1 MMEKTQKFLAL
12 ALALAL
18 VLSLAACGSGGGTAS
33 STAGASGG
41 SASSAA
47 GSAAPSSAAPASDS
61 SSDFP
66 SKTISF
72 IIPYAAGDGLDLS
85 CRAMLENI
93 DLPVNTMVEN
103 ISGGSG
109 TIGLQEAFGRPADGY
124 TVAILS
130 NGPTIAQPLLNDT
143 LTYTLEDWQV
153 LTFTTAPV
161 LAVLGCSDNLGIKN
175 SEDMRAFLEGGDTA
189 FTVGVPSMSGFGY
202 VAAASMFSQM
212 GIMDRVTW
220 VSYDGAPALY
230 QAYLSGEIDF
240 ATFDDN
246 FAAQYANAGDDV
258 TIGVVMNDARSQ
270 YFPDVAAAGEWGVEG
285 LGANIGFKAAA
296 VPKGTPEDVCQ
307 YLAEKINAAIVTDGY
322 KTWCEENYFGVVSEA
337 DISTPEEATNLLMSV
352 RELNREVLTQ
362 AGLL

>member
-1 MMEKTQKFLAL
+1 MKIVKKVLAIAL
-12 ALALAL
+12 ALTMG
-18 VLSLAACGSGGGTAS
+18 LSMAACGGIAGSGTAAPAANAS
-33 STAGASGG
+33 SATTAAPAASGG
-41 SASSAA
+41 DKSAYPNS
-47 GSAAPSSAAPASDS
+47 
-61 SSDFP
+61 
-66 SKTISF
+66 TISF
-72 IIPYAAGDGLDLS
+72 IVPYAAGDGLDTS
-85 CRAMLENI
+85 TRALLENA
-93 DLPVNTMVEN
+93 DFPVNTMVEN

-109 TIGLQEAFGRPADGY
+109 TIGLQDAFGRDADGY

-153 LTFTTAPV
+153 LTFITAPV
-161 LAVLGCSDNLGIKN
+161 LAVLGCSSTKGIEN
-175 SEDMRAFLEGGDTA
+175 SDDMRAFLESGEP

-202 VAAASMFSQM
+202 VAAAAMFDQM
-212 GIMDRVTW
+212 GIMDNVTW

-246 FAAQYANAGDDV
+246 FAAQYAQAGDSITV
-258 TIGVVMNDARSQ
+258 GVVMNDIRSQ

-296 VPKGTPEDVCQ
+296 VKKGTPEEVCK
-307 YLAEKINAAIVTDGY
+307 YLTEKINAA
-322 KTWCEENYFGVVSEA
+322 VVSEGYQKWCEDNFFGVLSED
-337 DISTPEEATNLLMSV
+337 DIYTGEEAMAMLVELRETN
-352 RELNREVLTQ
+352 RAVLTA

>member
-1 MMEKTQKFLAL
+1 MKKTKKFLAM
-12 ALALAL
+12 ALALTM
-18 VLSLAACGSGGGTAS
+18 VLTMAACGNSGSTSTPVASTPAAS
-33 STAGASGG
+33 STDASTGG
-41 SASSAA
+41 EENPYPN
-47 GSAAPSSAAPASDS
+47 G
-61 SSDFP
+61 
-66 SKTISF
+66 TISF
-72 IIPYAAGDGLDLS
+72 IIPYAAGDGLDTS
-85 CRAMLENI
+85 TRALLENA
-93 DLPVNTMVEN
+93 DFPVNTLVEN

-109 TIGLQEAFGRPADGY
+109 TIGLQDAFGRDADGY

-161 LAVLGCSDNLGIKN
+161 LAVLGCSDSKGIEN
-175 SEDMRAFLEGGDTA
+175 SDDMKAFLESGEP

-202 VAAASMFSQM
+202 VAASAMFNQM
-212 GIMDRVTW
+212 GIMDQVTW

-246 FAAQYANAGDDV
+246 FAAQYAQAGDDV
-258 TIGVVMNDARSQ
+258 TIGVVMNDIRSQ

-296 VPKGTPEDVCQ
+296 VKKGTPEDVCE
-307 YLAEKINAAIVTDGY
+307 YLTEKINAAVVTDGY
-322 KTWCEENYFGVVSEA
+322 QKWCEDNFFGVLTEE
-337 DISTPEEATNLLMSV
+337 DIYTGEEAMSMLVDLRETN
-352 RELNREVLTQ
+352 RTVLTA

>member
-1 MMEKTQKFLAL
+1 MKMAKKVLAMAL
-12 ALALAL
+12 ALTMAL
-18 VLSLAACGSGGGTAS
+18 SMAACGGVSTSAPADS
-33 STAGASGG
+33 STP
-41 SASSAA
+41 
-47 GSAAPSSAAPASDS
+47 AAPSADASTGGDESAYPNG
-61 SSDFP
+61 
-66 SKTISF
+66 TISF
-72 IIPYAAGDGLDLS
+72 IIPYAAGDGLDTS
-85 CRAMLENI
+85 TRALLENA
-93 DLPVNTMVEN
+93 DFPVNTLVEN

-109 TIGLQEAFGRPADGY
+109 TIGLQDAFGRDADGY

-161 LAVLGCSDNLGIKN
+161 LAVLGCSASKGIEN
-175 SEDMRAFLEGGDTA
+175 SDDMKAFLESGEP

-202 VAAASMFSQM
+202 VAASAMFNQM
-212 GIMDRVTW
+212 GIMDQVTW

-246 FAAQYANAGDDV
+246 FAAQYAQAGDDV
-258 TIGVVMNDARSQ
+258 TIGVVMNDIRSQ
-270 YFPDVAAAGEWGVEG
+270 YFPDVAAAGEWDVEG

-296 VPKGTPEDVCQ
+296 VKKGTPEDVCE
-307 YLAEKINAAIVTDGY
+307 YLTEKINAAVVTDGY
-322 KTWCEENYFGVVSEA
+322 QKWCEDNFFGVLTEE
-337 DISTPEEATNLLMSV
+337 DIYTGEEAMSMLVELRETN
-352 RELNREVLTQ
+352 RTVLTA

>member
-1 MMEKTQKFLAL
+1 MKKILAL
-12 ALALAL
+12 ALATVMAL
-18 VLSLAACGSGGGTAS
+18 TMVACSNNSPDAGNPDNSGT
-33 STAGASGG
+33 
-41 SASSAA
+41 
-47 GSAAPSSAAPASDS
+47 
-61 SSDFP
+61 SSDTGAYP
-66 SKTISF
+66 NSTISF
-72 IIPYAAGDGLDLS
+72 IIPYAAGDGLDTS
-85 CRAMLENI
+85 TRALLENA
-93 DLPVNTMVEN
+93 DFPVNTLVEN

-109 TIGLQEAFGRPADGY
+109 TIGLQDAFGRAADGY

-143 LTYTLEDWQV
+143 LSYTLEDWEV

-161 LAVLGCSDNLGIKN
+161 LAVLGCADSMGIQDSD
-175 SEDMRAFLEGGDTA
+175 DMKAFLESGKT

-202 VAAASMFSQM
+202 VAAAAMFDQM
-212 GIMDRVTW
+212 GIMDQVTW

-246 FAAQYANAGDDV
+246 FAAQYAESDDNI
-258 TIGVVMNDARSQ
+258 TIGVVMNDIRSQ

-296 VPKGTPEDVCQ
+296 VKKGTPADVCE
-307 YLAEKINAAIVTDGY
+307 YLTEKINAAIVTEGY
-322 KTWCEENYFGVVSEA
+322 QKWCADNYFGVLNEE
-337 DISTPEEATNLLMSV
+337 DIYTGEQAMSMLLDLRETN
-352 RELNREVLTQ
+352 RTVLTA

>member
-1 MMEKTQKFLAL
+1 MKMAKKVLAMAL
-12 ALALAL
+12 ALTMAL
-18 VLSLAACGSGGGTAS
+18 SMAACGGGSTSAPADS
-33 STAGASGG
+33 STPA
-41 SASSAA
+41 ASSADA
-47 GSAAPSSAAPASDS
+47 STGGDESAYPNG
-61 SSDFP
+61 
-66 SKTISF
+66 TISF
-72 IIPYAAGDGLDLS
+72 IIPYAAGDGLDTS
-85 CRAMLENI
+85 TRALLENA
-93 DLPVNTMVEN
+93 DFPVNTLVEN

-109 TIGLQEAFGRPADGY
+109 TIGLQDAFGRDADGY

-161 LAVLGCSDNLGIKN
+161 LAVLGCSASKGIEN
-175 SEDMRAFLEGGDTA
+175 SDDMKAFLESGEP

-202 VAAASMFSQM
+202 VAASAMFNQM
-212 GIMDRVTW
+212 GIMDQVTW

-246 FAAQYANAGDDV
+246 FAAQYAQAGDDV
-258 TIGVVMNDARSQ
+258 TIGVVMNDIRSQ

-296 VPKGTPEDVCQ
+296 VKKGTPEDVCE
-307 YLAEKINAAIVTDGY
+307 YLTEKINAAVVTDGY
-322 KTWCEENYFGVVSEA
+322 QKWCEDNFFGVLTEE
-337 DISTPEEATNLLMSV
+337 DIYTGEEAMSMLVELRETN
-352 RELNREVLTQ
+352 RTVLTA

>member
-1 MMEKTQKFLAL
+1 MKMAKKVLAMAL
-12 ALALAL
+12 ALTMAL
-18 VLSLAACGSGGGTAS
+18 SMAAC
-33 STAGASGG
+33 SGG
-41 SASSAA
+41 STSAPADSSTP
-47 GSAAPSSAAPASDS
+47 AAPSADASTGGDESAYPNG
-61 SSDFP
+61 
-66 SKTISF
+66 TISF
-72 IIPYAAGDGLDLS
+72 IIPYAAGDGLDTS
-85 CRAMLENI
+85 TRALLENA
-93 DLPVNTMVEN
+93 DFPVNTLVEN

-109 TIGLQEAFGRPADGY
+109 TIGLQDAFGRDADGY

-161 LAVLGCSDNLGIKN
+161 LAVLGCSASKGIEN
-175 SEDMRAFLEGGDTA
+175 SDDMKAFLESGEP

-202 VAAASMFSQM
+202 VAASAMFNQM
-212 GIMDRVTW
+212 GIMDQVTW

-246 FAAQYANAGDDV
+246 FAAQYAQAGDDV
-258 TIGVVMNDARSQ
+258 TIGVVMNDIRSQ

-296 VPKGTPEDVCQ
+296 VKKGTPEDVCE
-307 YLAEKINAAIVTDGY
+307 YLTEKINAAVVTDGY
-322 KTWCEENYFGVVSEA
+322 QKWCEDNFFGVLTEE
-337 DISTPEEATNLLMSV
+337 DIYTGEEAMSMLVELRETN
-352 RELNREVLTQ
+352 RTVLTA

>member
-1 MMEKTQKFLAL
+1 MKMAKKVLAMAL
-12 ALALAL
+12 ALTM
-18 VLSLAACGSGGGTAS
+18 VLSMAAC
-33 STAGASGG
+33 SGG
-41 SASSAA
+41 STSAPADSSTPAASSADA
-47 GSAAPSSAAPASDS
+47 STGGDESAYPNG
-61 SSDFP
+61 
-66 SKTISF
+66 TISF
-72 IIPYAAGDGLDLS
+72 IIPYAAGDGLDTS
-85 CRAMLENI
+85 TRALLENA
-93 DLPVNTMVEN
+93 DFPVNTLVEN

-109 TIGLQEAFGRPADGY
+109 TIGLQDAFGRDADGY

-161 LAVLGCSDNLGIKN
+161 LAVLGCSASKGIEN
-175 SEDMRAFLEGGDTA
+175 SDDMKAFLESGEP

-202 VAAASMFSQM
+202 VAASAMFNQM
-212 GIMDRVTW
+212 GIMDQVTW

-246 FAAQYANAGDDV
+246 FAAQYAQAGDDV
-258 TIGVVMNDARSQ
+258 TIGVVMNDIRSQ

-296 VPKGTPEDVCQ
+296 VKKGTPEDVCE
-307 YLAEKINAAIVTDGY
+307 YLTEKINAAVVTDGY
-322 KTWCEENYFGVVSEA
+322 QKWCEDNFFGVLTEE
-337 DISTPEEATNLLMSV
+337 DIYTGEEAMSMLVELRETN
-352 RELNREVLTQ
+352 RTVLTA

>member
-1 MMEKTQKFLAL
+1 MKKAKKGLAL
-12 ALALAL
+12 ALALTM
-18 VLSLAACGSGGGTAS
+18 VLSLAACGGGSKSTPTAS
-33 STAGASGG
+33 TSA
-41 SASSAA
+41 ASSQGDAST
-47 GSAAPSSAAPASDS
+47 GGDESAYPNS
-61 SSDFP
+61 
-66 SKTISF
+66 TISF
-72 IIPYAAGDGLDLS
+72 IIPYAAGDGLDTS
-85 CRAMLENI
+85 TRALLENA
-93 DLPVNTMVEN
+93 DFPVNTLVEN

-109 TIGLQEAFGRPADGY
+109 TIGLQDAFSRAPDGY

-143 LTYTLEDWQV
+143 LTYTLEDWEV

-161 LAVLGCSDNLGIKN
+161 LAVLGCSASKGIAN
-175 SEDMRAFLEGGDTA
+175 SDGMKAFLESGEP

-202 VAAASMFSQM
+202 VAAAAMFNQM
-212 GIMDRVTW
+212 GIMDKVTW

-246 FAAQYANAGDDV
+246 FAAQYAQTGDDI
-258 TIGVVMNDARSQ
+258 TIGVVMNDKRSQ

-296 VPKGTPEDVCQ
+296 VKKGTPEDVCE
-307 YLAEKINAAIVTDGY
+307 YLTEKINAAVVSDGY
-322 KTWCEENYFGVVSEA
+322 QKWCEDNFFGVLSED
-337 DISTPEEATNLLMSV
+337 DIYTGEEAMSMLLQLRETN
-352 RELNREVLTQ
+352 RTVLTA